1 MNENNLITKDNEQVV
16 AFFRSLDRM
25 LDDIENL
32 TRNCRPML
40 NGERYLTDAEVAKK
54 LKLSRRVLQDY
65 RNEGRVP
72 YCKLGGKILYRESDI
87 QQMLDDGYREAF
99 R

>member
-32 TRNCRPML
+32 TRNCRTML

>member
-16 AFFRSLDRM
+16 AFFKSLDRM
-25 LDDIENL
+25 LDGIENL
-32 TRNCRPML
+32 TRNYRPML
-40 NGERYLTDAEVAKK
+40 NGERYLTDAEVAEK

-65 RNEGRVP
+65 RNEGRIP

-87 QQMLDDGYREAF
+87 QQMLDNGYRDAF